1 MTNKLARGIWPALCT
16 AFDDS
21 AEQVHAERVRSLLRS
36 LIEAGSQGFF
46 VCGGTGE
53 GRVMSVPERMN
64 MAELVADEVAGVVPL
79 ILQVGG
85 TTTQEA
91 VELAQH
97 AAHVK
102 GIDAVAS
109 VAPADQPNDLD
120 AAVAHYA
127 AIGGATD
134 LPFYVY
140 WLMGEAD
147 QRITADRF
155 LEAMKGVPNFT
166 GIKFTDHNMY
176 MFGQLIDR
184 SDGTINAISGPDE
197 MALPAMVM
205 GAEAAIG
212 TTYNIMP
219 RLYLQMRAAFEA
231 GQLDAAIQ
239 CQRRANQVI
248 RILIKHGVLASVKAM
263 LGWRGTQVGPPRLVD
278 PLSPQA
284 ESALRADIDALGF
297 EVA

>member
-1 MTNKLARGIWPALCT
+1 MTDKLARGIWPALCT
-16 AFDDS
+16 GFDDQ
-21 AEQVHAERVRSLLRS
+21 AEHVDADRVRALVRT
-36 LIEAGSQGFF
+36 LIEAGSNGFF

-53 GRVMSVPERMN
+53 GRVMSVPERMS
-64 MAELVADEVAGVVPL
+64 MAEIVADEVAGAIPL

-85 TTTQEA
+85 TTTEDA

-97 AAHVK
+97 AAHLQ

-109 VAPADQPNDLD
+109 VAPVERPNDLA
-120 AAVAHYA
+120 AAVDHYA
-127 AIGGATD
+127 AIGGASK

-147 QRITADRF
+147 QRITADGF
-155 LEAMKGVPNFT
+155 LDAMKAVPNFT
-166 GIKFTDHNMY
+166 GVKFTDNNLY
-176 MFGQLIDR
+176 LFGQLIER
-184 SDGTINAISGPDE
+184 SGGSINAISGPDE

-219 RLYLQMRAAFEA
+219 RLYLQMRAAFEDGRLA
-231 GQLDAAIQ
+231 EAMQ

-248 RILIKHGVLASVKAM
+248 RILIQHGVLASVKVM
-263 LGWRGTQVGPPRLVD
+263 LGWRGTPVGPPRLVE
-278 PLSPQA
+278 PLTAAA
-284 ESALRADIDALGF
+284 EKALRQDIEALDF